1 MIRDYN
7 EKGCLLMPAIV
18 GVVNVNSVGS
28 SGVLHIGDVYSIAPI
43 STAKTFA
50 GAGSFNTGDRLHVIN
65 QQSATNVQ
73 DSDLNDQNITAN
85 A

>member
-50 GAGSFNTGDRLHVIN
+50 GADRLILETACMSLTNKAQRMFKIVI
-65 QQSATNVQ
+65 
-73 DSDLNDQNITAN
+73 
-85 A
+85 